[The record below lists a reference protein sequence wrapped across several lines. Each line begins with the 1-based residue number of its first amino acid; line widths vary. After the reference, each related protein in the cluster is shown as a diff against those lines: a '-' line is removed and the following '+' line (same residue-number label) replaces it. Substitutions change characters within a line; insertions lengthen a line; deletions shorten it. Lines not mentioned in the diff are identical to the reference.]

1 MISRIESSNDE
12 RFLIALQTI
21 FDSSEQEL
29 YKPSS
34 KELESIEA
42 GRKDIEEG
50 KYKPHN
56 DVMKDV
62 AEWLEKR

>member
-1 MISRIESSNDE
+1 M
-12 RFLIALQTI
+12 
-21 FDSSEQEL
+21 QEL

-50 KYKPHN
+50 KYKPHS

-62 AEWLEKR
+62 AEWLENPKK